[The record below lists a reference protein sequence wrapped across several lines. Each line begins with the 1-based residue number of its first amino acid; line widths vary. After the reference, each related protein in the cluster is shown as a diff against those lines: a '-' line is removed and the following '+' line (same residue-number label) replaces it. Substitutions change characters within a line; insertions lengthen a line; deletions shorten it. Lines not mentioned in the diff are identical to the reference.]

1 MGTLLYLTSNA
12 IHVYA
17 VSIFLDGFLGK
28 SKISQKLKS
37 ASYLA
42 YYIIGSLCWII
53 VHNETLNIF
62 INIMI
67 ALIITMQYN
76 TSLKKRVFSVI
87 LSQATAMFIEWTA
100 FTLLGNSE
108 AVRNG
113 LIQYIMLLIVAFIFK
128 RVYVH
133 KKDYSSKSKYSLLLI
148 LVALGTVVIG
158 ILTVNDNTTHD
169 SLIAIILLLINLM
182 NFYIYNLEQKGLES
196 QHMLALIETSNKA
209 YQTQIQIMTETQKK
223 LRFMRHDFKN
233 HLNKIRDLLNNNNYQ
248 GIQEYLDDMEGSI
261 VVKQEYSKTG
271 NKDVD
276 SLINYELTL
285 ASEFG
290 TEIICDINLP
300 EQLNITSFDMTVIL
314 GNLLD
319 NAVNAL
325 RQSEKKVMIIT
336 IKFMKGIIRIDI
348 ENTYNSSYKRK
359 PDGREHG
366 IGLLSVTNT
375 LEKYHGSLNT
385 FSEEN
390 RFHTIAVLFNSLD

>member
-17 VSIFLDGFLGK
+17 VSIFLDAFLGE
-28 SKISQKLKS
+28 SKINQKLKS
-37 ASYLA
+37 ATYLA
-42 YYIIGSLCWII
+42 YYIIGSLWWIF
-53 VHNETLNIF
+53 VHNETFNIF
-62 INIMI
+62 INII
-67 ALIITMQYN
+67 VSFIITMQYN

-87 LSQATAMFIEWTA
+87 SSQATAMFIEWIA
-100 FTLLGNSE
+100 FALLGYNE
-108 AVRNG
+108 AVKNG
-113 LIQYIMLLIVAFIFK
+113 LVQYIVLLIVAFIFK
-128 RVYVH
+128 RVYIR
-133 KKDYSSKSKYSLLLI
+133 KEDYSSKSKYSLLLV

-158 ILTVNDNTTHD
+158 VLTVNDNTTHD
-169 SLIAIILLLINLM
+169 SIIAIILLLINLM
-182 NFYIYNLEQKGLES
+182 NFYIYNLEQKSLES
-196 QHMLALIETSNKA
+196 QHMLELIETSNKA

-223 LRFMRHDFKN
+223 LRFLRHDFKN
-233 HLNKIRDLLNNNNYQ
+233 HLNKIRDLLNDNNYQ
-248 GIQEYLDDMEGSI
+248 GVQNYLDDMDESI
-261 VVKQEYSKTG
+261 IVKQEYSKTG
-271 NKDVD
+271 DKDVD

-290 TEIICDINLP
+290 AEIICDIDLP

-348 ENTYNSSYKRK
+348 ENTYNSKYKRK

-366 IGLLSVTNT
+366 IGLLSVTNA
-375 LEKYHGSLNT
+375 LEKYHGSLKT
-385 FSEEN
+385 FPEEN
-390 RFHTIAVLFNSLD
+390 RFHTTAVLFNSLD